1 MATYSSILAWRIPGT
16 KEPGGLQSM
25 GFKYSSCLSG
35 TKGKI
40 QEEVLSIGSDWQG
53 WKKKE
58 NESVSLSVVSDSS

>member
-1 MATYSSILAWRIPGT
+1 MSFT
-16 KEPGGLQSM
+16 KNTKQALTICRFLLHP
-25 GFKYSSCLSG
+25 KYSSCLSG

-58 NESVSLSVVSDSS
+58 NESVSLSVVSDSL